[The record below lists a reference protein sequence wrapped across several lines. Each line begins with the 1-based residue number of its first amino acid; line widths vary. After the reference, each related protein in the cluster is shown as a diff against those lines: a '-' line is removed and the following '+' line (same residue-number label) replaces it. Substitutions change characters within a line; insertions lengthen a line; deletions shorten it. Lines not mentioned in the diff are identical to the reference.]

1 MDGSEIIAILAIF
14 LCIGGAI
21 FYIVKAKKSG
31 QKCIGCPH
39 GGKCASKEQG
49 CNGCS
54 CSCGTCG
61 GHGNEEID
69 TTTSF
74 DEE

>member
-39 GGKCASKEQG
+39 GGKCGEEQG
-49 CNGCS
+49 CKS
-54 CSCGTCG
+54 CSCGSRTCG
-61 GHGNEEID
+61 NRGSEETD
-69 TTTSF
+69 TS
-74 DEE
+74 EE

>member
-21 FYIVKAKKSG
+21 LYIVKAKKSG

-39 GGKCASKEQG
+39 GGKCGSQTQS
-49 CNGCS
+49 CNGCHCGCGS
-54 CSCGTCG
+54 CDSNAET
-61 GHGNEEID
+61 EEE
-69 TTTSF
+69 SSK
-74 DEE
+74 